1 MKQTIAPTS
10 AGLPASDPLHHPLAD
25 VPVIN
30 LDMDA
35 IYNTARTTRAWAL
48 EFNDS
53 GVVFKWAGK
62 ATSQA
67 AAEFKARAELSEVS
81 HNFNRYKAR
90 LVAAVEVQ
98 P

>member
-1 MKQTIAPTS
+1 MSLHKI
-10 AGLPASDPLHHPLAD
+10 ASDI
-25 VPVIN
+25 PVIN

-48 EFNDS
+48 EFDDS
-53 GVVFKWAGK
+53 GIVFKWAGK
-62 ATSQA
+62 ATSRA
-67 AAEFKARAELSEVS
+67 AAELKARAELSDLS

-90 LVAAVEVQ
+90 LVAAVEVT